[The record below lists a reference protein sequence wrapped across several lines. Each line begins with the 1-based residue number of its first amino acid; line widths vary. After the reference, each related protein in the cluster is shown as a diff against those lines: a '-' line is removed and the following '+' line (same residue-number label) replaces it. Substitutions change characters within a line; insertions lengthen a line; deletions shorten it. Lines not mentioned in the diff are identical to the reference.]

1 MTDVVVVVLSSD
13 RFLVAVGLF
22 SSPDV
27 FLAVLDTFLLLFTRV
42 LFCGTFLDSLNCLPG
57 GLLAFDIPEIIR
69 FFNPN
74 DYLKN
79 LCIKTSSLLILLQD
93 EAKLFVLFVIFS
105 RFRLRILIRVDVL
118 ITRLFIKRSGAV
130 NVMVQEFNKLIV
142 FSFIRQFPLLC
153 PGLGVHRGDGGGQAA
168 GPGVLGDPPGPRHRV
183 SRPHGARGGQVTW
196 HQGRGYEL

>member
-1 MTDVVVVVLSSD
+1 MYVPFEIFLLTLSLRVVTDVVVVVVVVLSSD

-22 SSPDV
+22 SGPDV

-79 LCIKTSSLLILLQD
+79 LCIKTSSLLMCF
-93 EAKLFVLFVIFS
+93 AARCGKVVCFVCYLFKI
-105 RFRLRILIRVDVL
+105 
-118 ITRLFIKRSGAV
+118 
-130 NVMVQEFNKLIV
+130 
-142 FSFIRQFPLLC
+142 
-153 PGLGVHRGDGGGQAA
+153 
-168 GPGVLGDPPGPRHRV
+168 
-183 SRPHGARGGQVTW
+183 
-196 HQGRGYEL
+196 

>member
-1 MTDVVVVVLSSD
+1 MTLSLRVVTDVVVVVVVLSSD

-22 SSPDV
+22 SGPDV

-79 LCIKTSSLLILLQD
+79 LCIKTSSLLMC
-93 EAKLFVLFVIFS
+93 F
-105 RFRLRILIRVDVL
+105 
-118 ITRLFIKRSGAV
+118 
-130 NVMVQEFNKLIV
+130 
-142 FSFIRQFPLLC
+142 
-153 PGLGVHRGDGGGQAA
+153 AA
-168 GPGVLGDPPGPRHRV
+168 R
-183 SRPHGARGGQVTW
+183 
-196 HQGRGYEL
+196 

>member
-1 MTDVVVVVLSSD
+1 MYVPFEIFLLTLSLRVVTDVVVVVVVVLSSD

-22 SSPDV
+22 SGPDV

-79 LCIKTSSLLILLQD
+79 LCIKTSSLLMC
-93 EAKLFVLFVIFS
+93 F
-105 RFRLRILIRVDVL
+105 
-118 ITRLFIKRSGAV
+118 
-130 NVMVQEFNKLIV
+130 
-142 FSFIRQFPLLC
+142 
-153 PGLGVHRGDGGGQAA
+153 AA
-168 GPGVLGDPPGPRHRV
+168 R
-183 SRPHGARGGQVTW
+183 
-196 HQGRGYEL
+196 